1 MRLRAVFLLA
11 FAMSLLDTA
20 WTRFAADPPPP
31 ITYTDVGW
39 ITPISTEDTNCPV
52 ATHDLRSCP
61 SLTPHAYLVF
71 EKRKGSPNQ
80 QIWAKVLGDLDL
92 DTCAPYRLIHVRR
105 VAKTDLVPHGCI

>member
-11 FAMSLLDTA
+11 FAMSLLDAA

-52 ATHDLRSCP
+52 ATARKSALAVSFCRIGMVLSTIGSDS
-61 SLTPHAYLVF
+61 PHI
-71 EKRKGSPNQ
+71 ESDSP
-80 QIWAKVLGDLDL
+80 A
-92 DTCAPYRLIHVRR
+92 CAPP
-105 VAKTDLVPHGCI
+105 K